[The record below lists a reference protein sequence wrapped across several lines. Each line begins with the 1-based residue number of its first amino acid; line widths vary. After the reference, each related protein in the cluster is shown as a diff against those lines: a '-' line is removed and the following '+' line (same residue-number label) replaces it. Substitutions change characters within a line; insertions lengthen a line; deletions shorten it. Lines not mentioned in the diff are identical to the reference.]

1 MKIIV
6 RSPNW
11 VGDCVMSIGSLKTLK
26 YENPES
32 EIFLVTKPKL
42 DNIYRDMKEIEK
54 IIVLPQKITI
64 KNFFAVI
71 KSLSIHKI
79 RTGILLTNSFSS
91 ALLFRLAGIKYLTG
105 YMKDLRSFMLT
116 KKKKLPKRISHQQDL
131 YIDLIHFF
139 NGYKSEKRF
148 SNSIFLSEKQ
158 LLNGNELINK
168 MGIDKSKKLIGIS
181 PFTAYGISKEWPQQR
196 FSELI
201 VKLKSSA
208 DVEIILFG
216 SPGEKNRLE
225 KLCESTGSKVH
236 IVSEGYSLSDA
247 ICIMKRINLFI
258 GNDSGLMH
266 ISSALGIPLLG
277 IFGPTLPKKS
287 FPFSKNSEFIYK
299 QIYCSPCLN
308 RVCPIGHDC
317 MTSIGVD
324 EVIKK
329 IIKYL

>member
-32 EIFLVTKPKL
+32 KIYLVTKPRL

-54 IIVLPQKITI
+54 IIILPQKITI

-71 KSLSIHKI
+71 KSMGIHKI
-79 RTGILLTNSFSS
+79 RNGILLTNSFSS

-105 YMKDLRSFMLT
+105 YMKDLRSFMLA

-131 YIDLIHFF
+131 YVDLIHFF

-168 MGIDKSKKLIGIS
+168 LGIDKSKKLIGIS
-181 PFTAYGISKEWPQQR
+181 PFTAYGISKEWPKQR
-196 FSELI
+196 FLELI
-201 VKLKSSA
+201 EKLKSSA

-216 SPGEKNRLE
+216 SASEKNRLE

-266 ISSALGIPLLG
+266 IASALGIPLLG
-277 IFGPTLPKKS
+277 IFGPTLPEKS

-308 RVCPIGHDC
+308 RVCPTEHEC
-317 MTSIGVD
+317 MTSIGVN

-329 IIKYL
+329 IIKYI